1 MQFFVKSEKIWVRK
15 LGKQGRKMRVK
26 NDYLRQDFETSMKS
40 QELYVSAMISCDMCD
55 GWECLSLWKL
65 VVDENFGDVAN
76 CE

>member
-1 MQFFVKSEKIWVRK
+1 
-15 LGKQGRKMRVK
+15 MRVK
-26 NDYLRQDFETSMKS
+26 NDYVRQDFETSMKS

-55 GWECLSLWKL
+55 GWECLSLWKR